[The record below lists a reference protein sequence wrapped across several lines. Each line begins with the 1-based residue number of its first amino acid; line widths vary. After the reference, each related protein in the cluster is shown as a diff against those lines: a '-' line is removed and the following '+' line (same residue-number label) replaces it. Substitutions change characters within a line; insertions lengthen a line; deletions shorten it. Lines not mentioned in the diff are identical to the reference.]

1 MKFEAELKESEH
13 SAVTLVTLCSS
24 FLSGVYQRPVSYIVA
39 VIVFVTTDTQT
50 FYEQILH
57 KSILCPVYIL
67 GHFRY
72 GTTVCLRTMFS
83 VFNTQYS

>member
-57 KSILCPVYIL
+57 KSYFMSSLYFGAFQIW
-67 GHFRY
+67 HH
-72 GTTVCLRTMFS
+72 CLS
-83 VFNTQYS
+83 QNHVFCF